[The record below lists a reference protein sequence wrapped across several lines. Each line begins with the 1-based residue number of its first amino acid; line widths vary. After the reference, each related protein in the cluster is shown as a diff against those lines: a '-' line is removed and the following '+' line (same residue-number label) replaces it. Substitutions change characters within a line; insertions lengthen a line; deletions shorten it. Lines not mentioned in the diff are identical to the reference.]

1 MGTKNMYVVV
11 VVYWGH
17 TIYFI
22 RNHNSLCSRREQQ
35 RQRQPVCM
43 EWSSS
48 RSRADTENYFLFLP
62 ASSRIIQVS
71 ERPQLYAELLYGS
84 YPIGWLA
91 RLLMP
96 VLERELG
103 R

>member
-43 EWSSS
+43 ECSSS
-48 RSRADTENYFLFLP
+48 RSSRADTENYFLFLP

-71 ERPQLYAELLYGS
+71 ALSYVELLYGS
-84 YPIGWLA
+84 YPIGCLA

-96 VLERELG
+96 VLEVERG